1 MRTLFSL
8 MAALLLTFGLAT
20 AVSAQEDDAST
31 DEAPAVTNEGDEETA
46 SAGDAAA
53 ADTEE
58 GEVAVAD
65 DVVAVDT
72 DDDGGDDNGGDDG
85 GDDGAPAAPPTNL
98 PTTGVGAFGGAGTGI
113 LAAIFGLFATASA
126 AVSMR
131 LRR

>member
-8 MAALLLTFGLAT
+8 LAALVLTFGLAT
-20 AVSAQEDDAST
+20 AVSAQDDDA
-31 DEAPAVTNEGDEETA
+31 DDAPTVTNEGDEESAT
-46 SAGDAAA
+46 AGDAAA
-53 ADTEE
+53 ADTDE
-58 GEVAVAD
+58 GEVATAGDATAVDVDDAD
-65 DVVAVDT
+65 DD
-72 DDDGGDDNGGDDG
+72 GGDDG

-98 PTTGVGAFGGAGTGI
+98 PTTGVGAIGGAGTGI